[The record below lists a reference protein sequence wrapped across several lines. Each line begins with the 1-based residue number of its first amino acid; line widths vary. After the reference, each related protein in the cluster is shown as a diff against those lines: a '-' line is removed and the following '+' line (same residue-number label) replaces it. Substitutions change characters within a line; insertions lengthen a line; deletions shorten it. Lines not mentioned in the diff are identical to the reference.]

1 MKRVIWIIVILAVLI
16 GGFFAY
22 RAYANS
28 RNAQAAQENL
38 QTVSLEEGTLAATI
52 GATGTVRANQSANLL
67 WQTSGTVD
75 EVNVRLGDQVEKDQE
90 LSNLTQ
96 TSLAQNVILAQADL
110 VNAQKA
116 LDDLLNSQV
125 QSAQAQQAVE
135 KAEQTLEDA
144 QNPELAQ
151 ARALKAIAD
160 AQKLVE
166 VAERN
171 LRITQSNASQSSIDE
186 AQANVTLAKDR
197 LDRAREKYE
206 PYANKP
212 ESNVTRATLLSQL
225 SAAQQQ
231 YDFAVRQ
238 LNSLLGTAA
247 DTDIAVR
254 QADLET
260 AQAQLVQAERDWERI
275 KDGTSL
281 ADISLLEAQLAD
293 AQREW
298 ERLKDGPDP
307 EDLAAAQ
314 ARVAAAQATL
324 DMARIVA
331 PFSGLITDVS
341 SKPGDQVAP
350 GTPAFRLDDLS
361 HLWVDVE
368 VSEVDINQVKVGQP
382 AILTFDAILAKEYS
396 GEVVEVSPV
405 GTEVLGVVNFKVT
418 VELTD
423 PDQDVR
429 PGMTSAVEIVVS
441 ELDNAL
447 LIPNQAVRVEEGKR
461 IVYTLDENG
470 RLVAVEVSLGAS
482 SDRFSQLL
490 EGNLQPGDL
499 IVLNPPIDFFSGGP
513 PGGGFGGNGG
523 GFGQ

>member
-1 MKRVIWIIVILAVLI
+1 MKRVIWIIVILAVLV

-22 RAYANS
+22 RTYTNS
-28 RNAQAAQENL
+28 RNAQAAQDSM
-38 QTVSLEEGTLAATI
+38 QTLALEQGTLAATI
-52 GATGTVRANQSANLL
+52 GATGTVRANQSAILL
-67 WQTSGTVD
+67 WQASGSVD
-75 EVNVRLGDQVEKDQE
+75 EVNVLLGDEVEKDQE
-90 LSNLTQ
+90 LANLTQ

-110 VNAQKA
+110 VSAQKA

-125 QSAQAQQAVE
+125 QSAQALQVVE
-135 KAEQTLEDA
+135 KAEQALEDA

-160 AQKLVE
+160 AEKLVE

-171 LRITQSNASQSSIDE
+171 LRIAQSNASQSSIDE

-197 LDRAREKYE
+197 LDRARDKYE
-206 PYANKP
+206 PYANRP
-212 ESNVTRATLLSQL
+212 ETNVTRATLLAEL

-238 LNSLLGTAA
+238 LNSLQGTAA
-247 DTDIAVR
+247 DIDIAVR
-254 QADLET
+254 QADLE
-260 AQAQLVQAERDWERI
+260 AARAQLLQAERDWERI

-298 ERLKDGPDP
+298 ERVKDGPDP
-307 EDLAAAQ
+307 QDLASAQ

-324 DMARIVA
+324 DQAHILA
-331 PFSGLITDVS
+331 PFSGLITAVE
-341 SKPGDQVAP
+341 SKPGDQVQP

-368 VSEVDINQVKVGQP
+368 VSEVDINQVKEGQP
-382 AILTFDAILAKEYS
+382 AVLTFDAILAKEYS
-396 GEVVEVSPV
+396 GEVIEVAPV

-423 PDQDVR
+423 ADQDVR
-429 PGMTSAVEIVVS
+429 PGMTAAVEIVVN

-461 IVYTLDENG
+461 MVYILDDNG
-470 RLVAVEVSLGAS
+470 QMVAVEVTLGAS
-482 SDRFSQLL
+482 SDRFSELL
-490 EGNLQPGDL
+490 DGDLEPGDV

>member
-1 MKRVIWIIVILAVLI
+1 MKRAIWIIVIIGVLA

-22 RAYANS
+22 RAYSSS
-28 RNAQAAQENL
+28 RSAQAAQDNL

-52 GATGTVRANQSANLL
+52 GATGTVRANQSANLI

-75 EVNVRLGDQVEKDQE
+75 QVNVLLGDLVEKDQE
-90 LSNLTQ
+90 LSSLTQ

-125 QSAQAQQAVE
+125 QSAQALQAVE
-135 KAEQTLEDA
+135 KAEQALEDA

-151 ARALKAIAD
+151 ARAVKAVAD

-166 VAERN
+166 TAERN
-171 LRITQSNASQSSIDE
+171 LRIAQSNASQSSIDE

-197 LDRAREKYE
+197 LDRARDKYE
-206 PYANKP
+206 PYANRP
-212 ESNVTRATLLSQL
+212 ESNVTRATLLSEL

-231 YDFAVRQ
+231 YDYAVRQ
-238 LNSLLGTAA
+238 LNNLLGTA
-247 DTDIAVR
+247 DETDLAVR

-260 AQAQLVQAERDWERI
+260 AQAQLDEAQREWERI
-275 KDGTSL
+275 KDGTSS
-281 ADISLLEAQLAD
+281 ADLTLLEAQLAD

-298 ERLKDGPDP
+298 ERVKDGPDP
-307 EDLAAAQ
+307 DDLAAAQ

-324 DMARIVA
+324 DQAHIVA
-331 PFSGLITDVS
+331 PFSGLITEVN
-341 SKPGDQVAP
+341 SKPGDQVSP

-368 VSEVDINQVKVGQP
+368 VSEVDINQVKTGQT
-382 AILTFDAILAKEYS
+382 AVLTFDAILAKEYQ
-396 GEVVEVSPV
+396 GEVVEVAPV
-405 GTEVLGVVNFKVT
+405 GNEVLGVVNFKVT
-418 VELTD
+418 VELKD
-423 PDQDVR
+423 ADQDVR

-441 ELDNAL
+441 QLDNAM

-461 IVYTLDENG
+461 VVYTMDENG
-470 RLVAVEVSLGAS
+470 QLSAIEVTLGAS
-482 SDRFSQLL
+482 SDTFSQLL
-490 EGNLQPGDL
+490 AGDLQPGDV

-513 PGGGFGGNGG
+513 PSGGFGGG